1 MSNESVAVVAVPP
14 SAPSSGPSPSAALFQ
29 KAHAKMVT
37 LSRVDEQLAG
47 LLEQRRKLADELKSV
62 QSQINEEFDRV
73 MREAQAAPARML
85 AQFGGDGAALKAPKR
100 NGAAKDTIRL
110 EVAEAV

>member
-1 MSNESVAVVAVPP
+1 MSNESVSVVAVPP
-14 SAPSSGPSPSAALFQ
+14 AAVSNGQPSPSAALFQ
-29 KAHAKMVT
+29 KAHTKMVT
-37 LSRVDEQLAG
+37 LARVDEQLSG

-62 QSQINEEFDRV
+62 QTQINDEFERV

-85 AQFGGDGAALKAPKR
+85 AQFGDGAALKAPKR
-100 NGAAKDTIRL
+100 NGAPLRM

>member
-1 MSNESVAVVAVPP
+1 MESRAMSNESVAVVAVPP
-14 SAPSSGPSPSAALFQ
+14 AAVSNGLPSPSAALFQ

-37 LSRVDEQLAG
+37 LARVDEQLTG

-62 QSQINEEFDRV
+62 QTQINDEFERV

-85 AQFGGDGAALKAPKR
+85 AQFGDGASL
-100 NGAAKDTIRL
+100 
-110 EVAEAV
+110 